1 MKEIKAT
8 TRYRGSRRWESV
20 EAARR
25 KVKDGQMYF
34 LRRHGSWF
42 RPDAHGYTIELCA
55 AGIYDSETARDYLDV
70 EGLSVVSVRSMKE
83 AIQQEMRDAA
93 KRFSM
98 LCDLDTTMGRTTE
111 ARG

>member
-8 TRYRGSRRWESV
+8 TRYRGERRWKSI

-42 RPDAHGYTIELCA
+42 RPDAHGYTRELCA
-55 AGIYDSETARDYLDV
+55 AGIYDSKTARNYLDV
-70 EGLSVVSVRSMKE
+70 EGLSVVSLRSMKYV
-83 AIQQEMRDAA
+83 IQQEMRDSA

-98 LCDLDTTMGRTTE
+98 LCDLAIATGRATE